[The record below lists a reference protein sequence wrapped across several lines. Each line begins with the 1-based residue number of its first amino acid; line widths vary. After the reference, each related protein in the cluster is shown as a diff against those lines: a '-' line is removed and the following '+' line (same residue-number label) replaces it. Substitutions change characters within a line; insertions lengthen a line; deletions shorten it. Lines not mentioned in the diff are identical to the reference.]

1 MRGNYF
7 FLFSCPRNR
16 TSFCLYCYLCTEQHF
31 LELFTQNLLASWD
44 ALNPKGNLMILR
56 VSKEQI
62 AFFLKLSDWICF
74 IHKNLKVYLVMKP
87 AKSSFRVQTGKF
99 ILNSLHNFSLLWWY
113 YKKYF
118 TNICLTDIT
127 KLLILLDFIYLQ
139 QLFTRSEGYE
149 DA

>member
-1 MRGNYF
+1 
-7 FLFSCPRNR
+7 
-16 TSFCLYCYLCTEQHF
+16 
-31 LELFTQNLLASWD
+31 
-44 ALNPKGNLMILR
+44 
-56 VSKEQI
+56 
-62 AFFLKLSDWICF
+62 
-74 IHKNLKVYLVMKP
+74 MKP

-127 KLLILLDFIYLQ
+127 KLLILLDFSYLQ